1 MSPAEELSTT
11 IKQYQNKR
19 IKECLDSLNDES
31 RQIAF
36 ELIELIL
43 YPTQSY
49 YADQLRRLDDITL
62 LSKIPRKT

>member
-1 MSPAEELSTT
+1 MSPAEELTTT

-19 IKECLDSLNDES
+19 IKECLESLNDES
-31 RQIAF
+31 KQIAF

-49 YADQLRRLDDITL
+49 YADQLRRKGAGMGDGDVVI
-62 LSKIPRKT
+62 

>member
-49 YADQLRRLDDITL
+49 YADQLRRERSGMGD
-62 LSKIPRKT
+62 RNVVV